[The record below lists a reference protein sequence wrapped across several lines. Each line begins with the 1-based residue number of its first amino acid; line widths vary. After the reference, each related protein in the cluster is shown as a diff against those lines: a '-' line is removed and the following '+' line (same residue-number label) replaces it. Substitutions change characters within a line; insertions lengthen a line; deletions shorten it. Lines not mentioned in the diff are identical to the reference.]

1 MQRIR
6 LRYLLPAAIL
16 AAFVWV
22 AAPAL
27 SSQPYLPGAVDFEQ
41 RLGAVEPASGLPTAK
56 LLASAKRLGKGPVSY
71 RSAPIEAPARFD
83 LAGLAGELRPLEL
96 RARDGGGGWSEW
108 VEAEDGNPVYFGGA
122 DELQVRAR
130 GWRPSGTLHYVNV
143 SGTTSTASGLLNG
156 ARAAINS
163 AFISATSILEP
174 ATADAAPAEP
184 SIVTRAEWGA
194 NLTRGGCPPREAP
207 AYGTVKAGVIHHTVS
222 ANDYTEAEAPG
233 IVLGICRYH
242 RNANGWNDIGYQ
254 ALVDRFGNT
263 YQGRAGGIRK
273 AVIGAQAQGF
283 NAQTTAVASIGTH
296 TKEAPTQAAT
306 KADRELPRME
316 AHRAS
321 PNRQRQDH
329 ADLRRR
335 RLEPLPRRTPG
346 APQQGVRPRDRRPH
360 RVPGRRAR
368 RDDPADPQPDPGAD
382 RSLRRRHRA
391 ARRRR
396 DAEVARSAT
405 PGRRGR
411 SPRHRGR
418 RRARRTRPG
427 RRRSRGSRTRAPHS

>member
-6 LRYLLPAAIL
+6 LRYLLPAAVL
-16 AAFVWV
+16 AAFAWV

-41 RLGAVEPASGLPTAK
+41 RLGAIEPAADLPTAR
-56 LLASAKRLGKGPVSY
+56 LLTSAKRLGTGPVSY

-96 RARDGGGGWSEW
+96 RARDDGGEWSEW

-122 DELQVRAR
+122 DEVQVRAR
-130 GWRPSGTLHYVNV
+130 GWRPTGTLHYVNV
-143 SGTTSTASGLLNG
+143 SGTTSAASGLLNG

-174 ATADAAPAEP
+174 ASAAAAPAEP
-184 SIVTRAEWGA
+184 SIVTRAAWGA

-254 ALVDRFGNT
+254 ALVDRFGNV

-306 KADRELPRME
+306 RAIVNYLAWKLTVHHLP
-316 AHRAS
+316 AS
-321 PNRQRQDH
+321 GKTTLTS
-329 ADLRRR
+329 AGGDLSRY
-335 RLEPLPRRTPG
+335 P
-346 APQQGVRPRDRRPH
+346 A
-360 RVPGRRAR
+360 GRRVRLNRVFGHGTVGLTACPG
-368 RDDPADPQPDPGAD
+368 DVLAAMMPQI
-382 RSLRRRHRA
+382 
-391 ARRRR
+391 
-396 DAEVARSAT
+396 
-405 PGRRGR
+405 
-411 SPRHRGR
+411 
-418 RRARRTRPG
+418 
-427 RRRSRGSRTRAPHS
+427 RSRIQARIDRFGGVTEPPGGGVTPK

>member
-6 LRYLLPAAIL
+6 LRYLLPAAVL
-16 AAFVWV
+16 AAFAWV

-41 RLGAVEPASGLPTAK
+41 RLGAIEPAADLPTAR
-56 LLASAKRLGKGPVSY
+56 LLTSAKRLGKGPVSY

-96 RARDGGGGWSEW
+96 RARDDGGEWSEW

-122 DELQVRAR
+122 DEVQVRAR
-130 GWRPSGTLHYVNV
+130 GWRPTGTLHYVNV
-143 SGTTSTASGLLNG
+143 SGTTSAASGLLNG

-174 ATADAAPAEP
+174 ATAAAAPAEP
-184 SIVTRAEWGA
+184 SIVTRAAWGA

-254 ALVDRFGNT
+254 ALVDRFGNV

-296 TKEAPTQAAT
+296 TKETPTQAAT
-306 KADRELPRME
+306 RAIVNYLAWKLTVHHLP
-316 AHRAS
+316 AS
-321 PNRQRQDH
+321 GKTTLTS
-329 ADLRRR
+329 AGGDLSRY
-335 RLEPLPRRTPG
+335 P
-346 APQQGVRPRDRRPH
+346 A
-360 RVPGRRAR
+360 GRRVRLNRVFGHGTVGLTACPG
-368 RDDPADPQPDPGAD
+368 DVLAAMMPQI
-382 RSLRRRHRA
+382 
-391 ARRRR
+391 
-396 DAEVARSAT
+396 
-405 PGRRGR
+405 
-411 SPRHRGR
+411 
-418 RRARRTRPG
+418 
-427 RRRSRGSRTRAPHS
+427 RSRIQARIDRFGGVTEPPGGGVTPK

>member
-6 LRYLLPAAIL
+6 LRYLLPAAVL
-16 AAFVWV
+16 AAFAWV

-41 RLGAVEPASGLPTAK
+41 RLGAIEPAADLPTAR
-56 LLASAKRLGKGPVSY
+56 LLTSAKRLGKGPVSY

-96 RARDGGGGWSEW
+96 RARDDGGEWSEW

-122 DELQVRAR
+122 DEVQVRAR
-130 GWRPSGTLHYVNV
+130 GWRPTGTLHYVNV
-143 SGTTSTASGLLNG
+143 SGTTSAASGLRNG

-174 ATADAAPAEP
+174 ASAAAAPAEP
-184 SIVTRAEWGA
+184 SIVTRAAWGA

-254 ALVDRFGNT
+254 ALVDRFGNV

-306 KADRELPRME
+306 KAIVNYLAWKLTVHHLP
-316 AHRAS
+316 AS
-321 PNRQRQDH
+321 GKTTLTS
-329 ADLRRR
+329 AGGDLSRY
-335 RLEPLPRRTPG
+335 P
-346 APQQGVRPRDRRPH
+346 A
-360 RVPGRRAR
+360 GRRVRLNRVFGHGTVGLTACPG
-368 RDDPADPQPDPGAD
+368 DVLAAMMPQI
-382 RSLRRRHRA
+382 
-391 ARRRR
+391 
-396 DAEVARSAT
+396 
-405 PGRRGR
+405 
-411 SPRHRGR
+411 
-418 RRARRTRPG
+418 
-427 RRRSRGSRTRAPHS
+427 RSRIQARIDRFGGVTEPPGGGVTPK

>member
-6 LRYLLPAAIL
+6 LRYLLPAAVL
-16 AAFVWV
+16 AAFAWV

-41 RLGAVEPASGLPTAK
+41 RLGAIEPAADLPTAR
-56 LLASAKRLGKGPVSY
+56 LLTSAKRLGKGPVSY

-96 RARDGGGGWSEW
+96 RARDDGGEWSEW

-122 DELQVRAR
+122 DEVQVRAR
-130 GWRPSGTLHYVNV
+130 GWRPTGTLHYVNV
-143 SGTTSTASGLLNG
+143 SGTTSAASGLLNG

-174 ATADAAPAEP
+174 ASAAAAPAEP
-184 SIVTRAEWGA
+184 SIVTRAAWGA

-254 ALVDRFGNT
+254 ALVDRFGNV

-306 KADRELPRME
+306 KAIVNYLAWKLTVHHLP
-316 AHRAS
+316 AS
-321 PNRQRQDH
+321 GKTTLTS
-329 ADLRRR
+329 AGGDLSRY
-335 RLEPLPRRTPG
+335 P
-346 APQQGVRPRDRRPH
+346 A
-360 RVPGRRAR
+360 GRRVRLNRVFGHGTVGLTACPG
-368 RDDPADPQPDPGAD
+368 DVLAAMMPQI
-382 RSLRRRHRA
+382 
-391 ARRRR
+391 
-396 DAEVARSAT
+396 
-405 PGRRGR
+405 
-411 SPRHRGR
+411 
-418 RRARRTRPG
+418 
-427 RRRSRGSRTRAPHS
+427 RSRIQARIDRFGGVTEPPGGGVTPK